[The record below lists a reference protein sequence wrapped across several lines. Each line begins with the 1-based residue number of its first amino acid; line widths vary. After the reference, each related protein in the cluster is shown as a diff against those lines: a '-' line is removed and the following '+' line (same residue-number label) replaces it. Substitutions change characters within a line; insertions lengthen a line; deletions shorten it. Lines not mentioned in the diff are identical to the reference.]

1 MSPVTVIENHLDE
14 IATMITEGVGE
25 IAFKTAEWIG
35 GSAKDSMGEEKTG
48 RAYKRGE
55 KEHVASAPGEAPA
68 TDMGFLVNTI
78 ATEKNEDGTGAVTYT
93 TAEYAVPLEFGSVR
107 MASRP
112 FFTPAA
118 FKAVTVAWQLTQKF
132 IQDLNG
138 RFPRGQ

>member
-1 MSPVTVIENHLDE
+1 MSPVTVVENHLDE
-14 IATMITEGVGE
+14 IATLISEGVGQ

-35 GSAKDSMGEEKTG
+35 GEAKNSMAEEKTG
-48 RAYKRGE
+48 RSYKRGD

-68 TDMGFLVNTI
+68 IDMGFLVNSI
-78 ATEKNEDGTGAVTYT
+78 ATEQNEDGTGAVTYT
-93 TAEYAVPLEFGSVR
+93 TAEYAVPLEFGSVK

-118 FKAVTVAWQLTQKF
+118 FKAVTVAFNLTQKF
-132 IQDLNG
+132 IQDLNA